1 MFLWW
6 PNLDSDIETIV
17 KDCSQCQSN
26 RSMPTAVPIKPWK
39 WPSTPWSRRH
49 LDFAG
54 PFLGHMFLIII
65 DAYSKWLE
73 VRIMKDSQT
82 TYRSHTPQ
90 TCVPILDERNQ
101 DTTDETPLV
110 DPQFNQ
116 PSLEPSDSSPSVN
129 SPPDTSSDQSSSTEL
144 TTQHYHKRIHKPPDC
159 FVPKL

>member
-1 MFLWW
+1 MELHTCHPIITRMKTLAQMF
-6 PNLDSDIETIV
+6 NLDLNIETIV

-73 VRIMKDSQT
+73 VRIMKST
-82 TYRSHTPQ
+82 
-90 TCVPILDERNQ
+90 
-101 DTTDETPLV
+101 
-110 DPQFNQ
+110 
-116 PSLEPSDSSPSVN
+116 
-129 SPPDTSSDQSSSTEL
+129 TSSAIVTTLCSIFAPFGLPSIIVTDNACNLTSTP
-144 TTQHYHKRIHKPPDC
+144 KP
-159 FVPKL
+159 K